1 MKPRYVPPRYLVR
14 FPEGERELDALEI
27 LELFQEKEITTITPI
42 RPVSGGDWRELRE
55 EPEFAVAL
63 YQTYRKNRNWA
74 RTYLWMSV
82 FFLLLFALPL
92 SMLFLKSPV
101 WCLANWQFLFAKTG
115 INFLVMLFA
124 LVSVL
129 DFPDA
134 RKELPRRVWIIV
146 PWINSIVGFR
156 TFRKIIDRMPP
167 EKRRIPN
174 VLNLLVW
181 SVFLLFFLA
190 SCFIPGTVEG
200 GIVMFSLYGLFLL
213 LLIAA
218 SVPLSIETKRLARL
232 WLEQNPAPGKATGK
246 SKLTSSLLRRNMK
259 QILRFLPP
267 YLAAIVLALAML
279 ALPYWAIGSIRLH
292 IVTAQLERN
301 GISFTQPPGEPSA
314 ADAKLTRELLAISFP
329 AWPEST
335 DDGQIWTEQ
344 VRARLPEARPQLE
357 RFRQLLRA
365 TVEVSPLAPLPKEE
379 GEELR
384 KRLLDYLYWQ
394 REELKAN
401 PSPEAAEQ
409 VLEDIAEGYRYAAK
423 KIPDQ
428 GIFTAYRYAVIHC
441 RVLESWLRKLPDHT
455 LAMEK
460 ERWKRQ
466 LAALPEAVNAYALQ
480 QVQYVESFMLGMR
493 VPFCYRNNI
502 RATALELAGEEIA
515 LLRQEY
521 YRNHSKYDRFLRA
534 YSRRSFF
541 VTAFGMHDEEDT
553 ANRFHSLTLAG
564 CRMGIAAIELEEFR
578 RKHGAYPEHPELPRD
593 PFSGK
598 PFGYLPGKAIYC
610 VGPDGIDDGG
620 RQEERYKNDSYD
632 ITFTL

>member
-14 FPEGERELDALEI
+14 FPEGEQELDALEI
-27 LELFQEKEITTITPI
+27 LELFREKKITTVIPI
-42 RPVSGGDWRELRE
+42 RPVFGGDWRELRE

-63 YQTYRKNRNWA
+63 YHVYKQTRNEA
-74 RTYLWMSV
+74 KTYLWISV
-82 FFLLLFALPL
+82 FFLLFFALPL
-92 SMLFLKSPV
+92 LLPLTGSV
-101 WCLANWQFLFAKTG
+101 WCLANWQLLFVKTG

-124 LVSVL
+124 VVGFL
-129 DFPDA
+129 DFTGEKKD
-134 RKELPRRVWIIV
+134 LLRRVWIIV

-156 TFRKIIDRMPP
+156 SFRKIIDRMPP
-167 EKRRIPN
+167 NKRLIPN
-174 VLNLLVW
+174 ALNLLAW

-200 GIVMFSLYGLFLL
+200 GIVMFSLYALFLL

-218 SVPLSIETKRLARL
+218 SIPLSIETKRLTQL
-232 WLEQNPAPGKATGK
+232 WMEQNPPPEKATGK
-246 SKLTSSLLRRNMK
+246 SKLKSSFFRMEIKLLWRV
-259 QILRFLPP
+259 LSS
-267 YLAAIVLALAML
+267 YLAAIAAMLAML
-279 ALPYWAIGSIRLH
+279 TLPYWAIGSIRLH
-292 IVTAQLERN
+292 IVAAQLEQN
-301 GISFTQPPGEPSA
+301 GISLPQPPGTPSA
-314 ADAKLTRELLAISFP
+314 ADAKLTREMLSISFP
-329 AWPEST
+329 AWPDCSG
-335 DDGQIWTEQ
+335 DDNVQAEQ

-365 TVEVSPLAPLPKEE
+365 TAELSSLAPVSNEE

-384 KRLLDYLYWQ
+384 DRLLDYLYWQ
-394 REELKAN
+394 REDLKAN

-409 VLEDIAEGYRYAAK
+409 VLKDIADESRYAAGK
-423 KIPDQ
+423 MPAW
-428 GIFTAYRYAVIHC
+428 GIFSTYRYAVIHC

-455 LAMEK
+455 LATDK

-466 LAALPEAVNAYALQ
+466 LAALPEAVNAHALQ
-480 QVQYVESFMLGMR
+480 QVQYVESFMLGMQ
-493 VPFCYRNNI
+493 VPFCYRDNI
-502 RATALELAGEEIA
+502 RATVRELAGEEIA

-521 YRNHSKYDRFLRA
+521 YRNHAEYDRFLRA
-534 YSRRSFF
+534 YNRRSFF
-541 VTAFGMHDEEDT
+541 VTAFGMHDEKDT
-553 ANRFHSLTLAG
+553 ANRFHSLTLAA

-620 RQEERYKNDSYD
+620 RQEERHKDDSFD

>member
-14 FPEGERELDALEI
+14 FPEGERELNAPEI
-27 LELFQEKEITTITPI
+27 LELFREKEITTITPI

-55 EPEFAVAL
+55 EPEFAVLL
-63 YQTYRKNRNWA
+63 YQIYRRLRCWA
-74 RTYLWMSV
+74 RTYLWLCA
-82 FFLLLFALPL
+82 FFLLVFA
-92 SMLFLKSPV
+92 SLFLLFLMDPV
-101 WCLANWQFLFAKTG
+101 WILANWQLLFVKTG

-124 LVSVL
+124 LVSFL
-129 DFPDA
+129 DSPGA
-134 RKELPRRVWIIV
+134 KKELPLLVWIIV

-174 VLNLLVW
+174 MLNLLTW
-181 SVFLLFFLA
+181 SVLLLFFLA

-218 SVPLSIETKRLARL
+218 SVPLSIETRRLTRL
-232 WLEQNPAPGKATGK
+232 WLEQNPAPEKATGK
-246 SKLTSSLLRRNMK
+246 SKLTSSLLRRDMK

-267 YLAAIVLALAML
+267 YLAALVAMLAML
-279 ALPYWAIGSIRLH
+279 TLPYWAVGSIRLH
-292 IVTAQLERN
+292 IVTAQLEQN
-301 GISFTQPPGEPSA
+301 GISLAQPPGEPSA
-314 ADAKLTRELLAISFP
+314 ADARLTREMLSISFP

-335 DDGQIWTEQ
+335 GDDQVWTEQ
-344 VRARLPEARPQLE
+344 VRERLPEARPQLE
-357 RFRQLLRA
+357 RFRKLLRA
-365 TVEVSPLAPLPKEE
+365 TAEVTPLVPVPKEE

-384 KRLLDYLYWQ
+384 KRLFDYLYWQ

-409 VLEDIAEGYRYAAK
+409 VLEDIADEFRYAARK
-423 KIPDQ
+423 MPAW
-428 GIFTAYRYAVIHC
+428 GIFTTYRYAVIHC
-441 RVLESWLRKLPDHT
+441 RVLESWLQKFPNRVLVT
-455 LAMEK
+455 EE

-480 QVQYVESFMLGMR
+480 QVQYVEAFMQGMR

-521 YRNHSKYDRFLRA
+521 YRNHAEYDRFLRA
-534 YSRRSFF
+534 YNRRSFF
-541 VTAFGMHDEEDT
+541 VTAFGMHDEKDT

-564 CRMGIAAIELEEFR
+564 CQMGIAAIELEEFR
-578 RKHGAYPEHPELPRD
+578 RKNGAYPEHPDLPRD

-620 RQEERYKNDSYD
+620 RQEERHKNDSYD